1 MSIPCSFFPFSFF
14 IFIFMHWLLFD
25 AKSFPP
31 RCPPMTTL
39 LPGLST
45 PRVYSGSGLPDG
57 VSGSSPRVGPCQ
69 DAMFSRVSVC
79 NPRLP
84 RNCSHPNNPANVG
97 FAWWWTVWNRP
108 RVSPRNRTTF
118 APVLVDSKRDRRV
131 HSLCFGYS
139 IPFSLLLKTFAG
151 PLKKKKKLL
160 FFVTLFR
167 PPSKTVTSLSKSPW
181 SSVPQLPGRVPS
193 RGPRL
198 LSRMI
203 VLAGTLLRWVE
214 HPKTEQ
220 DHMKQ

>member
-97 FAWWWTVWNRP
+97 FAWWWQFGTVLESRLEIGP
-108 RVSPRNRTTF
+108 
-118 APVLVDSKRDRRV
+118 
-131 HSLCFGYS
+131 HSL
-139 IPFSLLLKTFAG
+139 PFSWTRKETEEFILYALAIRFHSLFC
-151 PLKKKKKLL
+151 LRRSLDHWKKKKTSVLRYAL
-160 FFVTLFR
+160 
-167 PPSKTVTSLSKSPW
+167 PST
-181 SSVPQLPGRVPS
+181 
-193 RGPRL
+193 
-198 LSRMI
+198 I
-203 VLAGTLLRWVE
+203 
-214 HPKTEQ
+214 
-220 DHMKQ
+220 